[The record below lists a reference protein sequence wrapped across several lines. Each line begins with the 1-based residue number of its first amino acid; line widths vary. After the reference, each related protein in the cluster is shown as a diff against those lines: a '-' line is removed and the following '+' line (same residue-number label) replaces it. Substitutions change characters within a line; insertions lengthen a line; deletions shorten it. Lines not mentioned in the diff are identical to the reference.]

1 MLAVLLFLGI
11 WFTKTQINILI
22 LAPSLPGG
30 LGLRPAFENS
40 REREFEWTNQNA
52 RTRFF
57 EKMRPLPVSNT

>member
-40 REREFEWTNQNA
+40 RERELLEIDQSERENA
-52 RTRFF
+52 SF
-57 EKMRPLPVSNT
+57 